1 MAKTA
6 YFDASAG
13 NVICA
18 LCDGVDI
25 SALRA
30 LLLAHPHVLTLD
42 SHSESQADLPVLRV
56 GGANVQPNVGNAQS
70 GGSWGYYTCG
80 GTARAHIHLQ
90 GTMAVASTTATTA
103 ESAKADDQ
111 IFVRHANGDL
121 ICDLIDGY
129 APEVMYDRYD
139 GHSHPSV
146 TGTPA
151 NYNYIPIK
159 IYRVGEPTYEW
170 FNIATDSSGTGAT
183 VQRAY
188 THGSVPSSDHGHTI
202 SSASLAAYNAP
213 AGAGVDD
220 GLGLVFKI
228 DHATGNVTLNG
239 DVNDIG
245 IAQFYADYLAHTH
258 APTATVSTLA
268 ASNSQVFGELGDAY
282 RYFQVSG
289 NWVAISVSAAA
300 HTHDL
305 VCGVPS

>member
-1 MAKTA
+1 MARTA

-13 NVICA
+13 DVICN

-30 LLLAHPHVLTLD
+30 LILAHPHVLTLD
-42 SHSESQADLPVLRV
+42 EHSEAQADLPVKDW
-56 GGANVQPNVGNAQS
+56 GANPISIYVRNAQS
-70 GGSWGYYTCG
+70 GGTQVLSACG
-80 GTARAHIHLQ
+80 GTARLHAHDQ

-103 ESAKADDQ
+103 LSAKVADFIQ
-111 IFVRHANGDL
+111 ILHANGDL

-139 GHSHPSV
+139 GHSHTV
-146 TGTPA
+146 NGVPA
-151 NYNYIPIK
+151 DYTYIPIK
-159 IYRVGEPTYEW
+159 IYRVGYSAYEW
-170 FNIATDSSGTGAT
+170 FTIATDSSGTGAT

-188 THGSVPSSDHGHTI
+188 THGSVPSAEHGHTI

-220 GLGLVFKI
+220 GGGLVFKI
-228 DHATGNVTLNG
+228 AAATGNITLNG

-258 APTATVSTLA
+258 TPTATVSTLA
-268 ASNSQVFGELGDAY
+268 ATMSQVFGELGDGY
-282 RYFQVSG
+282 QYFQVLG
-289 NWVAISVSAAA
+289 NWLRMNVHAAA
-300 HTHDL
+300 HNHSVL
-305 VCGVPS
+305 CGVPS